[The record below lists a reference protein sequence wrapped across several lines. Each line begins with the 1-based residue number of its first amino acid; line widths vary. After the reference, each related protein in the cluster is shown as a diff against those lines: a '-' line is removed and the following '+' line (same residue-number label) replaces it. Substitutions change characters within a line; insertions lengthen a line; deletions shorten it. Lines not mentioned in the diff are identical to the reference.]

1 MGRQQPGCYYRSVMS
16 KRELHELRVLL
27 KEAAANLRRAEG
39 LRQDIERHLDTVA
52 HRVIDIGERRRQRQ
66 RHQQREQSA

>member
-1 MGRQQPGCYYRSVMS
+1 LLLSFGHG
-16 KRELHELRVLL
+16 ELRELRVLL

-52 HRVIDIGERRRQRQ
+52 HRVIDIGERRRQR
-66 RHQQREQSA
+66 HQQREQSA